1 MVRFSVRWLAAP
13 WLTAL
18 GLAALGIGAGL
29 TARQDLVVGSK
40 PFTESRLLAE
50 ILAQAIEAETDL
62 EVERKTLS
70 GTLLC
75 VAALQGGRID
85 VYPEYTGTGW
95 AEILNLPGRP
105 AEALETYVTVAR
117 GSRELGLEWLA
128 PLGLNTTSAIAMSR
142 ATAEERG
149 LACLSD
155 LVGQDD
161 LRAGFSIEFVGRAD
175 GWTGLAPFYGLEL
188 AEVRSMEHAL
198 AYEALEA
205 GRIDL
210 IDAYSTDA
218 KLAAG
223 DLVVLEDDRG
233 FFPPY
238 HAAPLT
244 SAATLEEHPQLRA
257 ILEGLAFALS
267 SDDVR
272 ALNHRVE
279 LGGESFAAVAAD
291 FLAACAGHC
300 HPFADRSPHSG
311 FRWRWL

>member
-1 MVRFSVRWLAAP
+1 MVRFSVRWLAAL

-128 PLGLNTTSAIAMSR
+128 PLGLNNTYAIAMSR

-188 AEVRSMEHAL
+188 AEGRSMEHAL

-205 GRIDL
+205 G
-210 IDAYSTDA
+210 
-218 KLAAG
+218 
-223 DLVVLEDDRG
+223 
-233 FFPPY
+233 
-238 HAAPLT
+238 
-244 SAATLEEHPQLRA
+244 
-257 ILEGLAFALS
+257 
-267 SDDVR
+267 
-272 ALNHRVE
+272 
-279 LGGESFAAVAAD
+279 
-291 FLAACAGHC
+291 
-300 HPFADRSPHSG
+300 
-311 FRWRWL
+311 